1 MPHAVKRR
9 DRLIGLFVAGAVL
22 LNPPILTLF
31 SGGSVLGWPSL
42 FVYLFG
48 VWALL
53 IAGLAI
59 VLERRPEIRNDS
71 DKGGLP

>member
-1 MPHAVKRR
+1 MTTSTQVSNG
-9 DRLIGLFVAGAVL
+9 GLEDVVFATAIATTV
-22 LNPPILTLF
+22 F